1 MGDIATAHLSG
12 PGTAYVDIVGADP
25 ATVRQ
30 IAELLSD
37 AWRSSGAPAVRPS
50 GQVPGQVAF
59 AGRLYLDT
67 TLPAP
72 GKERVLPAD
81 WVRFASPPWGART
94 DGVKATCLR
103 RKKGRHPCGR
113 QAAEWPRGYGA
124 EDPGACWSH
133 LTEGEREVC
142 RQIRDAYREAFWAM
156 KRRHWE
162 EAGHGRNDGCDD
174 CALLPWQRSLRV
186 AF

>member
-12 PGTAYVDIVGADP
+12 PGTAYVDIVGVDET
-25 ATVRQ
+25 TVRQ
-30 IAELLSD
+30 IADVLSGT
-37 AWRSSGAPAVRPS
+37 WTTSGAPVVRS
-50 GQVPGQVAF
+50 VGHVPGQAPLV
-59 AGRLYLDT
+59 GRVYLDT

-72 GKERVLPAD
+72 GGERVLPAD
-81 WVRFASPPWGART
+81 WIRFASPPWGART

-103 RKKGRHPCGR
+103 RKKGLRPCGR

-133 LTEGEREVC
+133 LTEGERQECTQV
-142 RQIRDAYREAFWAM
+142 RQMYREAFWAM
-156 KRRHWE
+156 KRRHWD
-162 EAGHGRNDGCDD
+162 EAGHGRNDGCDG
-174 CALLPWQRSLRV
+174 CALLPWQRSLGV

>member
-12 PGTAYVDIVGADP
+12 PGTAYVDIVGADE

-30 IAELLSD
+30 IAELLSGT
-37 AWRSSGAPAVRPS
+37 WTTSGSPAVQPAGRM
-50 GQVPGQVAF
+50 PGQASCC
-59 AGRLYLDT
+59 GRVYLDT

-72 GKERVLPAD
+72 GKKRVLPAD
-81 WVRFASPPWGART
+81 WVRFASPPWGARV

-103 RKKGRHPCGR
+103 RRKDGRACGR

-133 LTEGEREVC
+133 LTKGEQQECVQV
-142 RQIRDAYREAFWAM
+142 RQAYQEAFWAM
-156 KRRHWE
+156 KRSHQE
-162 EAGHGRNDGCDD
+162 EAGHSRNEWCDGCT
-174 CALLPWQRSLRV
+174 LLPWQKASGI